1 MKYEI
6 LMASCEVLISRF
18 VDVSNSVVIFD
29 NPIVDTGT
37 IVERTGVDSFYKD
50 DKLLKAKI
58 ELATSNTTKI
68 IRSCIIFRYMKEDLF
83 FV

>member
-1 MKYEI
+1 
-6 LMASCEVLISRF
+6 MASCEVLISRF

-37 IVERTGVDSFYKD
+37 IAERTGVDSFYKD
-50 DKLLKAKI
+50 DKLLKVKI
-58 ELATSNTTKI
+58 ELATSNTTEI